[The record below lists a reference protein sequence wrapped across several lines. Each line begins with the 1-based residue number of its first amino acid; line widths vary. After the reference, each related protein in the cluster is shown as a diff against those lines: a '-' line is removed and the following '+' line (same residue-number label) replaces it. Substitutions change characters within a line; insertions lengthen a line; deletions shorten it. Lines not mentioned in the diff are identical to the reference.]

1 MNIQKGNDSQSTQC
15 AAGFKFLLNN
25 RDRHQK
31 KAPGSAPSTGNKIS
45 LTSVVCTVFNLPILA
60 KDCSS
65 DPTRMAHKTAPVS
78 YPFFDRDLSWLSFN
92 ERVLLEAQR
101 DAVPLMERI
110 RFLAIYSSNLDEFY
124 RVRMPARTALSA
136 VVNKREEKELKQ
148 TLPLIHET
156 VVNQQMRFGSVIETD
171 ILQALRANA
180 IHLVYNEPIPDFI
193 HDAVNDYFT
202 YTVATFLQPV
212 KLAKHTEFFPE
223 NNKLYLVVTT
233 QSGKSKEVYIVNV
246 PSEELPRFYLVEHE
260 GIQYIL
266 FLEDIIKLNLEKIV
280 HQKIVAHQSIKI
292 TRDSDLNL
300 EDEFSGN
307 LAEKIEQRIGTRDLG
322 FATRLLYEPGLSPHT
337 LSILKKKLHLGTAN
351 FIAGGAYHNLKDL
364 SSLPLKDSRFCY
376 EPWPVTRLPIPRSS
390 SLFQEIQKGDM
401 LLHPPYHNYDTVLRF
416 FSEAALDPTVKAIY
430 VTLYRVAAESRI
442 ANALI
447 SAAKNGKHVVVFVEL
462 KARFDEANNIKW
474 SKQMKAA
481 GVRIIESIPGLKV
494 HAKLAL
500 VKRKHQKNSSLLG
513 LLATGNF
520 NESTA
525 RFYTDHVLLTAHQP
539 MLREIQR
546 LFDFLKKRKKRSR
559 KTDISFEHLLVG
571 HFNLQ
576 ERFLALIDREIQH
589 AKAGKP
595 NGITIKLNNLE
606 EGVLITKL
614 YEASQAGV
622 RISLIVRG
630 ICCLIPGVKG
640 ISETI
645 TVKRIIDRYLEHG
658 RIFLFENNGQ
668 PEIFMGSA
676 DWMIRNIYRRIEVCF
691 PITNANLKAE
701 LLEILRLQ
709 LADNCQGALID
720 GEGKN
725 VELRMPGNGS
735 IIRSQRAIADW
746 IHTKK

>member
-1 MNIQKGNDSQSTQC
+1 
-15 AAGFKFLLNN
+15 
-25 RDRHQK
+25 
-31 KAPGSAPSTGNKIS
+31 
-45 LTSVVCTVFNLPILA
+45 
-60 KDCSS
+60 
-65 DPTRMAHKTAPVS
+65 MAHKSNPAPAS

-92 ERVLLEAQR
+92 ERVLMEAQR
-101 DAVPLMERI
+101 DTVPLMERI

-136 VVNKREEKELKQ
+136 VVKNEEKELKQ
-148 TLPLIHET
+148 TLPLIHQT
-156 VVNQQMRFGSVIETD
+156 VVSQQKRFGSVIESD

-212 KLAKHTEFFPE
+212 KIAKHTDFFPE

-233 QSGKSKEVYIVNV
+233 RSAGKGKEVYIVNI
-246 PSEELPRFYLVEHE
+246 PSEELPRFYPVAYN
-260 GIQYIL
+260 GIQYIM
-266 FLEDIIKLNLEKIV
+266 FLEDIIKLNLDKVI
-280 HQKIVAHQSIKI
+280 HQKIFTHQSIKI

-322 FATRLLYEPGLSPHT
+322 FATRFLYEPGLTPHT
-337 LSILKKKLHLGTAN
+337 LAILKKKLHLGTAN

-364 SSLPLKDSRFCY
+364 ATLPLKESRFCY
-376 EPWPVTRLPIPRSS
+376 EPWPVTRLPIPRQS
-390 SLFQEIQKGDM
+390 SLFQEIRKNDM
-401 LLHPPYHNYDTVLRF
+401 LLHPPYHSYETVLRF

-500 VKRKHQKNSSLLG
+500 VKRKHHKKTSLLG

-539 MLREIQR
+539 MLAEIQW

-559 KTDISFEHLLVG
+559 KTDIAFAHLLVG

-589 AKAGKP
+589 AREGKAC
-595 NGITIKLNNLE
+595 GITIKLNNLE
-606 EGVLITKL
+606 ERVLIAKL

-622 RISLIVRG
+622 NIRLLVRG
-630 ICCLIPGVKG
+630 ICCLTPGVKG
-640 ISETI
+640 MSETI

-658 RIFLFENNGQ
+658 RIFMFENNGQ
-668 PEIFMGSA
+668 PEIFMGSS

-701 LLEILRLQ
+701 LMEILRLQ
-709 LADNCQGALID
+709 WADNCQGALID

-725 VELRMPGNGS
+725 VELRMPGDDS
-735 IIRSQRAIADW
+735 AIRSQRAIADW
-746 IHTKK
+746 IQAKR

>member
-1 MNIQKGNDSQSTQC
+1 M
-15 AAGFKFLLNN
+15 
-25 RDRHQK
+25 
-31 KAPGSAPSTGNKIS
+31 P
-45 LTSVVCTVFNLPILA
+45 
-60 KDCSS
+60 
-65 DPTRMAHKTAPVS
+65 HKTDPAPVA

-92 ERVLLEAQR
+92 ERVLMEAQR
-101 DAVPLMERI
+101 DSVPLMERI

-136 VVNKREEKELKQ
+136 VVNKNEEKELRQ
-148 TLPLIHET
+148 TLPVIHDT
-156 VVNQQMRFGSVIETD
+156 VVNQQKRFGSVIESD
-171 ILQALRANA
+171 ILQALRANG
-180 IHLVYNEPIPDFI
+180 IHLVYNEPIPNFI

-212 KLAKHTEFFPE
+212 KIAKHTEFFPE

-233 QSGKSKEVYIVNV
+233 RSTGKGKGKEVYIVNI
-246 PSEELPRFYLVEHE
+246 PSEELPRFYLVEHN

-266 FLEDIIKLNLEKIV
+266 FLEDIIKLNLDKVV
-280 HQKIVAHQSIKI
+280 HQKIFTHQSIKI

-322 FATRLLYEPGLSPHT
+322 FATRFLYEPGLTPHT
-337 LSILKKKLHLGTAN
+337 LAILKKKLHLGTAN

-364 SSLPLKDSRFCY
+364 ATLPLKDSRFCY
-376 EPWPVTRLPIPRSS
+376 EPWPVTRLPIPRQS
-390 SLFQEIQKGDM
+390 SLFQEIRKKDL
-401 LLHPPYHNYDTVLRF
+401 LLHPPYNSYETVLRF

-500 VKRKHQKNSSLLG
+500 VKRKHHKKTSLLG

-539 MLREIQR
+539 MLTEIQW
-546 LFDFLKKRKKRSR
+546 LFDFLKKRKKRTR
-559 KTDISFEHLLVG
+559 KTDLSFEHLLVG

-589 AKAGKP
+589 AREGKP
-595 NGITIKLNNLE
+595 CGITIKLNNLE
-606 EGVLITKL
+606 ERILIAKL

-622 RISLIVRG
+622 KIRLIVRG

-658 RIFLFENNGQ
+658 RIFLFENNGH
-668 PEIFMGSA
+668 PEVFMGSA

-701 LLEILRLQ
+701 LMEILRLQ

-725 VELRMPGNGS
+725 VELRMPGNDS
-735 IIRSQRAIADW
+735 AVRSQRAIAEW
-746 IHTKK
+746 IQTKK

>member
-1 MNIQKGNDSQSTQC
+1 M
-15 AAGFKFLLNN
+15 
-25 RDRHQK
+25 
-31 KAPGSAPSTGNKIS
+31 P
-45 LTSVVCTVFNLPILA
+45 
-60 KDCSS
+60 
-65 DPTRMAHKTAPVS
+65 HKTDPAPVA

-92 ERVLLEAQR
+92 ERVLMEAQR
-101 DAVPLMERI
+101 DSVPLMERI

-136 VVNKREEKELKQ
+136 VVNKNEEKELRQ
-148 TLPLIHET
+148 TLPVIHDT
-156 VVNQQMRFGSVIETD
+156 VVNQQKRFGSVIEAD
-171 ILQALRANA
+171 ILRALRANG

-212 KLAKHTEFFPE
+212 KIAKHTEFFPE

-233 QSGKSKEVYIVNV
+233 RSTGKGKGKEVYIVNI
-246 PSEELPRFYLVEHE
+246 PSEELPRFYLVAHN
-260 GIQYIL
+260 GVQYIL
-266 FLEDIIKLNLEKIV
+266 FLEDIIKLNLDKVV
-280 HQKIVAHQSIKI
+280 HQKIFTHQSIKI

-322 FATRLLYEPGLSPHT
+322 FATRFLYEPGLTPHT
-337 LSILKKKLHLGTAN
+337 LAILKKKLHLGTAN

-364 SSLPLKDSRFCY
+364 ATLPLKDSRFCY
-376 EPWPVTRLPIPRSS
+376 EPWPVTRLSIPRQS
-390 SLFQEIQKGDM
+390 SLFQEIRKKDL
-401 LLHPPYHNYDTVLRF
+401 LLHPPYNSYETVLRF

-500 VKRKHQKNSSLLG
+500 VKRKHHKKTSLLG

-539 MLREIQR
+539 MLTEIQW
-546 LFDFLKKRKKRSR
+546 LFDFLKKRKKRTR
-559 KTDISFEHLLVG
+559 KTDLSFEHLLVG

-589 AKAGKP
+589 AREGKP
-595 NGITIKLNNLE
+595 CGITIKLNNLE
-606 EGVLITKL
+606 ERILIAKL

-622 RISLIVRG
+622 KIRLIVRG

-658 RIFLFENNGQ
+658 RIFLFENNGH
-668 PEIFMGSA
+668 PEVFMGSA

-691 PITNANLKAE
+691 PITNASLKAE
-701 LLEILRLQ
+701 LMEILRLQ

-725 VELRMPGNGS
+725 VELRMPGNDS
-735 IIRSQRAIADW
+735 AVRSQRAIAEW
-746 IHTKK
+746 IQIKK

>member
-1 MNIQKGNDSQSTQC
+1 
-15 AAGFKFLLNN
+15 
-25 RDRHQK
+25 
-31 KAPGSAPSTGNKIS
+31 
-45 LTSVVCTVFNLPILA
+45 
-60 KDCSS
+60 
-65 DPTRMAHKTAPVS
+65 MAHKTDPVPVP

-101 DAVPLMERI
+101 DSVPLMERI

-136 VVNKREEKELKQ
+136 VVKKNEEKELKQ
-148 TLPLIHET
+148 TLPVIHET
-156 VVNQQMRFGSVIETD
+156 VVRQQKRFGSVIESD
-171 ILQALRANA
+171 ILQALRSHA

-212 KLAKHTEFFPE
+212 KIAKHTDFFPE

-233 QSGKSKEVYIVNV
+233 RSTGKRKEVYIVNV
-246 PSEELPRFYLVEHE
+246 PSEELPRFYRVEHH
-260 GIQYIL
+260 GVQYIL
-266 FLEDIIKLNLEKIV
+266 FLEDIIKLNLGKIV
-280 HQKIVAHQSIKI
+280 HQKIFTHQSIKI

-322 FATRLLYEPGLSPHT
+322 FATRFLYEPGLTPHT
-337 LSILKKKLHLGTAN
+337 LAILKKKLHLGTAN
-351 FIAGGAYHNLKDL
+351 FIVGGAYHNLKDL
-364 SSLPLKDSRFCY
+364 ATLPLKDGKFCY
-376 EPWPVTRLPIPRSS
+376 ESWPITRLPIPRQS
-390 SLFQEIQKGDM
+390 SLFQEIQKKDL
-401 LLHPPYHNYDTVLRF
+401 LLHPPYHSYDTVLRF

-500 VKRKHQKNSSLLG
+500 VKRKHHKKTSLLG

-539 MLREIQR
+539 MLTEIQW

-559 KTDISFEHLLVG
+559 KTDLSFGHLLVG

-576 ERFLALIDREIQH
+576 ERFLALIDREIQY
-589 AKAGKP
+589 ARQGKP
-595 NGITIKLNNLE
+595 GGITIKLNNLE
-606 EGVLITKL
+606 ERVLITKL

-622 RISLIVRG
+622 KIRLIVRG

-691 PITNANLKAE
+691 PITNANLKADLME
-701 LLEILRLQ
+701 MLRLQ

-725 VELRMPGNGS
+725 VELRMPGNDS
-735 IIRSQRAIADW
+735 AIRSQRAIADW
-746 IHTKK
+746 VHAKE

>member
-1 MNIQKGNDSQSTQC
+1 M
-15 AAGFKFLLNN
+15 
-25 RDRHQK
+25 
-31 KAPGSAPSTGNKIS
+31 P
-45 LTSVVCTVFNLPILA
+45 
-60 KDCSS
+60 
-65 DPTRMAHKTAPVS
+65 HKTDPAPVP

-92 ERVLLEAQR
+92 ERVLMEAQR
-101 DAVPLMERI
+101 DSVPLMERI

-124 RVRMPARTALSA
+124 RVRMPARTVLSA
-136 VVNKREEKELKQ
+136 VVNKHEEKELKQ
-148 TLPLIHET
+148 TLPVIHET
-156 VVNQQMRFGSVIETD
+156 VVNQQKRFGSVIEAD
-171 ILQALRANA
+171 ILQTLRAND

-202 YTVATFLQPV
+202 YTIATFLQPV
-212 KLAKHTEFFPE
+212 KIAKHTEFFPE

-233 QSGKSKEVYIVNV
+233 RSAGKGKEVYIVNI
-246 PSEELPRFYLVEHE
+246 PSEELPRFYLVAHN
-260 GIQYIL
+260 GVQYIL
-266 FLEDIIKLNLEKIV
+266 FLEDIIKLNLDKVV
-280 HQKIVAHQSIKI
+280 HQKIFTHQSIKI

-322 FATRLLYEPGLSPHT
+322 FATRFLYEPGLTPHT
-337 LSILKKKLHLGTAN
+337 LAILKKKLHLGTAN

-364 SSLPLKDSRFCY
+364 ATLPLKDSRFCY
-376 EPWPVTRLPIPRSS
+376 EPWPVTRLPIPRQS
-390 SLFQEIQKGDM
+390 SLFQEIRKKDL
-401 LLHPPYHNYDTVLRF
+401 LLHPPYHSYETVLRF

-430 VTLYRVAAESRI
+430 VTLYRVASESRI

-500 VKRKHQKNSSLLG
+500 VKRKHHKKTSLLG

-539 MLREIQR
+539 MLTEIQW
-546 LFDFLKKRKKRSR
+546 LFDFLKKRKKRTR
-559 KTDISFEHLLVG
+559 KTNLSFEHLLVG

-589 AKAGKP
+589 AREGKP
-595 NGITIKLNNLE
+595 CGITIKLNNLE
-606 EGVLITKL
+606 ERVLIAKL

-622 RISLIVRG
+622 QIRLIVRG

-640 ISETI
+640 VSETI

-658 RIFLFENNGQ
+658 RIFLFENNDQ
-668 PEIFMGSA
+668 PEVFMGSA

-701 LLEILRLQ
+701 LMEILRLQ

-725 VELRMPGNGS
+725 VELRMPANDS
-735 IIRSQRAIADW
+735 AVRSQRAIADW
-746 IHTKK
+746 IQTKK

>member
-1 MNIQKGNDSQSTQC
+1 M
-15 AAGFKFLLNN
+15 
-25 RDRHQK
+25 
-31 KAPGSAPSTGNKIS
+31 
-45 LTSVVCTVFNLPILA
+45 TVLP
-60 KDCSS
+60 
-65 DPTRMAHKTAPVS
+65 DPTRMPHKTDPAPVA

-92 ERVLLEAQR
+92 ERVLMEAQR
-101 DAVPLMERI
+101 DSVPLMERI

-136 VVNKREEKELKQ
+136 VVNKNEEKELRQ
-148 TLPLIHET
+148 TLPVIHDT
-156 VVNQQMRFGSVIETD
+156 VVNQQKRFGSVIESD
-171 ILQALRANA
+171 ILQALRANG

-212 KLAKHTEFFPE
+212 KIAKHTEFFPE

-233 QSGKSKEVYIVNV
+233 RSTGKRKGKEVYIVNI
-246 PSEELPRFYLVEHE
+246 PSEELPRFYLVAHN

-266 FLEDIIKLNLEKIV
+266 FLEDIIKLNLDKVV
-280 HQKIVAHQSIKI
+280 HQKIFTHQSIKI

-322 FATRLLYEPGLSPHT
+322 FATRFLYEPGLTPHT
-337 LSILKKKLHLGTAN
+337 LAILKKKLHLGTAN

-364 SSLPLKDSRFCY
+364 ATLPLKDSRFCY
-376 EPWPVTRLPIPRSS
+376 EPWPVTRLPVPRQS
-390 SLFQEIQKGDM
+390 SLFQEIRKKDL
-401 LLHPPYHNYDTVLRF
+401 LLHPPYNSYETVLRF

-500 VKRKHQKNSSLLG
+500 VKRKHHKKTSLLG

-539 MLREIQR
+539 MLTEIQW
-546 LFDFLKKRKKRSR
+546 LFDFLKKRKKRTR
-559 KTDISFEHLLVG
+559 KTDLSFEHLLVG

-589 AKAGKP
+589 AQEGKP
-595 NGITIKLNNLE
+595 CGITIKLNNLE
-606 EGVLITKL
+606 ERILIAKL

-622 RISLIVRG
+622 KIRLIVRG

-658 RIFLFENNGQ
+658 RIFVFENNGH
-668 PEIFMGSA
+668 PEVFMGSA

-691 PITNANLKAE
+691 PIANASLKAE

-709 LADNCQGALID
+709 LADNCQGAFID

-725 VELRMPGNGS
+725 VELRMPGNDS
-735 IIRSQRAIADW
+735 AVRSQRAIAEW
-746 IHTKK
+746 IQTKK

>member
-1 MNIQKGNDSQSTQC
+1 M
-15 AAGFKFLLNN
+15 
-25 RDRHQK
+25 
-31 KAPGSAPSTGNKIS
+31 P
-45 LTSVVCTVFNLPILA
+45 
-60 KDCSS
+60 
-65 DPTRMAHKTAPVS
+65 HKTDPAPVA

-92 ERVLLEAQR
+92 ERVLMEAQR
-101 DAVPLMERI
+101 DSVPLMERI

-136 VVNKREEKELKQ
+136 VVNKNEEKELRQ
-148 TLPLIHET
+148 TLPVIHDT
-156 VVNQQMRFGSVIETD
+156 VVNQQKRFGSVIESD
-171 ILQALRANA
+171 ILQALRANG

-212 KLAKHTEFFPE
+212 KIAKHTEFFPE

-233 QSGKSKEVYIVNV
+233 RSTGKRKGKEVYIVNI
-246 PSEELPRFYLVEHE
+246 PSEELPRFYLVAHN

-266 FLEDIIKLNLEKIV
+266 FLEDIIKLNLDKVV
-280 HQKIVAHQSIKI
+280 HQKIFTHQSIKI

-322 FATRLLYEPGLSPHT
+322 FATRFLYEPGLTPHT
-337 LSILKKKLHLGTAN
+337 LAILKKKLHLGTAN

-364 SSLPLKDSRFCY
+364 ATLPLKDSRFCY
-376 EPWPVTRLPIPRSS
+376 EPWPVTRLPVPRQS
-390 SLFQEIQKGDM
+390 SLFQEIRKKDL
-401 LLHPPYHNYDTVLRF
+401 LLHPPYNSYETVLRF

-500 VKRKHQKNSSLLG
+500 VKRKHHKKTSLLG

-539 MLREIQR
+539 MLTEIQW
-546 LFDFLKKRKKRSR
+546 LFDFLKKRKKRTR
-559 KTDISFEHLLVG
+559 KTDLSFEHLLVG

-589 AKAGKP
+589 AQEGKP
-595 NGITIKLNNLE
+595 CGITIKLNNLE
-606 EGVLITKL
+606 ERILIAKL

-622 RISLIVRG
+622 KIRLIVRG

-658 RIFLFENNGQ
+658 RIFVFENNGH
-668 PEIFMGSA
+668 PEVFMGSA

-691 PITNANLKAE
+691 PIANASLKAE

-709 LADNCQGALID
+709 LADNCQGAFID

-725 VELRMPGNGS
+725 VELRMPGNDS
-735 IIRSQRAIADW
+735 AVRSQRAIAEW
-746 IHTKK
+746 IQTKK